1 MVKTLIAIAVAGAFA
16 LPLAAHASGSDN
28 IVLAQAGGGGG
39 GGGDA
44 STSTRQPGATPPGSV
59 SPGTP
64 RSAATGA
71 DRDTGADR
79 HANPSGSDRST
90 SGSFERLDK
99 NHDGF
104 ISRDEG
110 KDAPELNTRFTEL
123 DQNNDGKLS
132 PDEYNAL
139 NASARGATGT
149 GAMGGKAGGTS
160 STTK

>member
-1 MVKTLIAIAVAGAFA
+1 MTERKTAASDNSGMAQGGGRDSDATTRQEGANPAGQATAGAASHRGRFEA
-16 LPLAAHASGSDN
+16 L
-28 IVLAQAGGGGG
+28 
-39 GGGDA
+39 
-44 STSTRQPGATPPGSV
+44 
-59 SPGTP
+59 
-64 RSAATGA
+64 
-71 DRDTGADR
+71 DT
-79 HANPSGSDRST
+79 
-90 SGSFERLDK
+90 

-139 NASARGATGT
+139 NASARGATGS